1 MTGVSTHVP
10 AEATLSDAWC
20 RSVLAK
26 QGESR
31 FVEVAG
37 GRVHYLAWERANT
50 AQPVLLL
57 VHGMRGHAHWWDIIA
72 PYFVDEYKVLAI
84 DLSGMGDS
92 ARREVYDNDTFTHD
106 IAGVIEQESS
116 TPVTIFGHS
125 FGGGRTVLACAARPD
140 LFQHA
145 VVIDSPVWMLG
156 DDRPLFRRQ
165 LGGRIYADRESALAR
180 FRLEPEQ
187 PVSTQVLRA
196 HIAEHSLHAVSGGW
210 TWKFDPQLA
219 SARTLADPATFGRVR
234 TPMDFVCG
242 ELSSVVSKERAHR
255 LAAAITTAHPPVFI
269 PEGHH
274 HLMLDQPLALVS
286 TLRALLAVR

>member
-1 MTGVSTHVP
+1 MSTHVP

-31 FVEVAG
+31 FVDVAG
-37 GRVHYLAWERANT
+37 GRIHYLAWERANT
-50 AQPVLLL
+50 RQPVLML

-72 PYFVDEYKVLAI
+72 PYFADDYKVLAI

-92 ARREVYDNDTFTHD
+92 TRREVYDNDTFTRD

-116 TPVTIFGHS
+116 TPITIFGHS
-125 FGGGRTVLACAARPD
+125 FGGGRTVLACATRPD
-140 LFQHA
+140 LFRHA
-145 VVIDSPVWMLG
+145 VVIDSPVWMMS
-156 DDRPLFRRQ
+156 DDRPLFRRK
-165 LGGRIYADRESALAR
+165 LGGRIYPDRESALAR

-187 PVSTQVLRA
+187 PVSTQALRK
-196 HIAEHSLHAVSGGW
+196 HIAEHSLQATPDGW
-210 TWKFDPQLA
+210 SWKFDLQLA
-219 SARTLADPATFGRVR
+219 NARTLVDPATFDRIR
-234 TPMDFVCG
+234 TPLDFVCG

-255 LAAAITTAHPPVFI
+255 IAGAIKTARRPVFI
-269 PEGHH
+269 PEAYH

-286 TLRALLAVR
+286 TLRALLATM